1 MLFVRCRDG
10 LSHHPDEFVQ
20 LADIETALRTAGS
33 FIERLGRA
41 EGAT

>member
-20 LADIETALRTAGS
+20 MEDIEVALRTAVNFLES
-33 FIERLGRA
+33 FDRTER
-41 EGAT
+41 